1 MLMKAIKKVRI
12 STEAFS
18 PRQKTNFL
26 PSWLNKHVLLIL
38 TLAILSFQSSE
49 AQRAKYVFYFIG
61 DGMGVNQVNGAETY
75 LAALDG
81 RIGTTP
87 LLFPSFPY
95 VGLITTQS
103 ADHGITDS
111 AAAGTALAGGK
122 KTYNGAIGL
131 MEDRKTPIISIAQ
144 KAKEHGAAVG
154 VTTSVTVDHATPAVF
169 YAHAENRNMYYE
181 IGKQLAP
188 SGFDF
193 FAGSDFMSPTGEN
206 EPEGTPDLY
215 QQTTEAGYTI
225 VRGYDEYLAKC
236 NKADKMVLFQPK
248 ADSEEYVQ
256 NIPYK
261 VEQQPGNLSLQQI
274 TRAAI
279 DFLSKK
285 QKQKKGF
292 FVMIEG
298 GMIDKACHANDAASY
313 IHELIDMD
321 SCVRIAYDFYLKHPK
336 ETLIVITADH
346 ETGGL
351 SLGRGGYQLNLDKLR
366 GQKIS
371 VGRFSRDLKRTLKAI
386 NPNEFTWE
394 YARNL
399 LRKNFGIWD
408 VIEPKASDIES
419 IRAAYDKLAAALVSG
434 DSKLSNEINDFTYA
448 AAHTCDRASGIGW
461 QSGSH
466 SNGYVGVYAIGAG
479 ADQFTGRFDNTQI
492 PLRIMKAA
500 GWDK

>member
-1 MLMKAIKKVRI
+1 MKRI
-12 STEAFS
+12 L
-18 PRQKTNFL
+18 FL
-26 PSWLNKHVLLIL
+26 IA
-38 TLAILSFQSSE
+38 LAALSFQVAD

-75 LAALDG
+75 LAACEG

-95 VGLITTQS
+95 MGFITTHS
-103 ADHGITDS
+103 ATNGVTDS

-122 KTYNGAIGL
+122 KTYNGAIGVL
-131 MEDRKTPIISIAQ
+131 EDKTTPVFSVAQ
-144 KAKEHGAAVG
+144 RAKEHGAAVG
-154 VTTSVTVDHATPAVF
+154 VTTNVTVDHATPAVF

-181 IGKQLAP
+181 IGKQLGP

-193 FAGSDFMSPTGEN
+193 FAGSDFMTPVGKD

-215 QQTTEAGYTI
+215 QQTEAAGYTI

-236 NKADKMVLFQPK
+236 AAADKMVLFQPK
-248 ADSEEYVQ
+248 ADSEEHVQ

-261 VEQQPGNLSLQQI
+261 IEQRPENLSLQQI

-298 GMIDKACHANDAASY
+298 GMIDKACHANDGASY

-321 SCVRIAYDFYLKHPK
+321 SCVRIAYDFYQKHPK

-351 SLGRGGYQLNLDKLR
+351 SLGRGSYQLHLDQLR
-366 GQKIS
+366 GQTIS
-371 VGRFSRDLKRTLKAI
+371 LGRFSRNMKRLLARI
-386 NPNEFTWE
+386 NPSEFTWE

-399 LRKNFGIWD
+399 LRENFGIWGT
-408 VIEPKASDIES
+408 IEPKAADVEEL
-419 IRAAYDKLAAALVSG
+419 RAAYDKLAAALVSG
-434 DSKLSNEINDFTYA
+434 DSKLTGEISDFTYA

-461 QSGSH
+461 QSGGH
-466 SNGYVGVYAIGAG
+466 SNGYVGVYAVGAG
-479 ADQFTGRFDNTQI
+479 AEQFTGRFDNTEI